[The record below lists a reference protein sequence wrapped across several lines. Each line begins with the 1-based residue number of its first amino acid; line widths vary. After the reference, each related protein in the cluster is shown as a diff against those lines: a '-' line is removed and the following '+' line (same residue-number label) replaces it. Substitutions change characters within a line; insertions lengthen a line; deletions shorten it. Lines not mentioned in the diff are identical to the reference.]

1 MFKFKTILCSIS
13 LLALLSGCDS
23 NTTTNGVTPQIKE
36 KLTLDSIQKN
46 SEVSQSEA
54 SLIDSMTLRAQT
66 QTEKEFIDESITQVV
81 PELVRSYVPFGY
93 EKEVLELETLQEES
107 LRNNVSIMRNLSD
120 FYALS
125 QTKGQRASDT
135 ENSSVYDV
143 MASLS
148 SDVYEIIQNSLFGY
162 SFSVED
168 IYNDIYET
176 VSTTLFGEDALTTV
190 ELNAENNYA
199 FIETQAV
206 TFLANSE
213 VKNST
218 QFVLQLG
225 SEVGATDI
233 AEVYSTT
240 NSLVVDKIDTELSYV
255 NATVWYLVDGEW
267 QRELYVLQL
276 QQGDSSKATDEI
288 STIDLV
294 KRSQFAIIAKEKL
307 TFNFD
312 KSYVNAQRYALQIGT
327 DYGKNE
333 YFDGS
338 VNSATINVESLNT
351 GEEKEVYAT
360 AWYFVD
366 NSWEYETFEFRLK

>member
-190 ELNAENNYA
+190 ELNVENNYA

>member
-1 MFKFKTILCSIS
+1 MFNYKIILCSIP
-13 LLALLSGCDS
+13 LLLLLSGCDS
-23 NTTTNGVTPQIKE
+23 TTNVDTTSQVKE

-46 SEVSQSEA
+46 SDVSQSEA

-66 QTEKEFIDESITQVV
+66 QTQEEFIDESITQVI

-93 EKEVLELETLQEES
+93 EKEVLELETLKEES
-107 LRNNVSIMRNLSD
+107 LKNNVSIMRNLSD
-120 FYALS
+120 FYVLS

-148 SDVYEIIQNSLFGY
+148 SDVYDIIQNSLFGY

-206 TFLANSE
+206 TFLANTKIE
-213 VKNST
+213 NST

-255 NATVWYLVDGEW
+255 NATVWYLVNEEW

-276 QQGDSSKATDEI
+276 QQGDSSKSTDEI

-312 KSYVNAQRYALQIGT
+312 KSYANAQRFALQIGT
-327 DYGKNE
+327 DYGKSE

-338 VNSATINVESLNT
+338 VNSSTINVELLNT